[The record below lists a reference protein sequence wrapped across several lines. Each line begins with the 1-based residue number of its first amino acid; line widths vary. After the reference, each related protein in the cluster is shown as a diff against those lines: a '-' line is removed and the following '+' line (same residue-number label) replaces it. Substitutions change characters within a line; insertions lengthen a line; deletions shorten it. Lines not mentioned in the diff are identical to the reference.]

1 MTKWVEIIEK
11 NRDKL
16 IEELQEAF
24 RDAVDRRDL
33 TYITEIN
40 EEGEVYTWACIAGSN
55 NMSISFFEGHSCEV
69 ARFCFQGMDTE
80 VTEEDFR
87 RHMTEDEQD
96 RVEMEADKEGY
107 YDFMRYIYESR
118 KFSALIETVEQE
130 WLDWYKDEYAYSEAE
145 EKLDK
150 AIAWE
155 ENILS
160 IC

>member
-1 MTKWVEIIEK
+1 MTKWAEIIEK
-11 NRDKL
+11 NHDKL
-16 IEELQEAF
+16 LEELQAAF

-40 EEGEVYTWACIAGSN
+40 EDGEIYTWACIAGSQ
-55 NMSISFFEGHSCEV
+55 NMSISFFEGRSCEV

-96 RVEMEADKEGY
+96 RVEREADKEGY

>member
-1 MTKWVEIIEK
+1 MTKWAEIIER

-16 IEELQEAF
+16 MEELQAAF

-40 EEGEVYTWACIAGSN
+40 EEGEIYTWACIAESQ

-69 ARFCFQGMDTE
+69 ARFCFQSMDIE

-96 RVEMEADKEGY
+96 RVEKEADEEGY

-118 KFSALIETVEQE
+118 KFSEIIETVEQE
-130 WLDWYKDEYAYSEAE
+130 WLNWYKDEYAYSEAE
-145 EKLDK
+145 EKLEK

-160 IC
+160 VC